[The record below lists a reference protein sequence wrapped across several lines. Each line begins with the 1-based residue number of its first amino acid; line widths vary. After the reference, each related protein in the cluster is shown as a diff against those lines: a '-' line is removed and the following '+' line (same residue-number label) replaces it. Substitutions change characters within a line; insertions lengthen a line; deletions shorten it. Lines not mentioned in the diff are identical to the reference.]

1 MSAKGKSEVL
11 IGVGGDFFCVPMDV
25 LDSYKLDE
33 AAVKR
38 LDEEIAL
45 DDEQLDQVSGGVTLS
60 SRLTTFQQLP
70 TKMATGDLVAGVR
83 G

>member
-11 IGVGGDFFCVPMDV
+11 IGVGGDFFCVPLDV
-25 LDSYKLDE
+25 LNSYKLDE
-33 AAVKR
+33 AAVNR

-45 DDEQLDQVSGGVTLS
+45 DDEQLDGVAGGATLS
-60 SRLTTFQQLP
+60 SQYLTFQS
-70 TKMATGDLVAGVR
+70 TKLTSGDLVAGVR